1 MKTIKMN
8 SKLSIIYKLV
18 SFLLC
23 LSGLLY
29 QWSQLFSQYLSG
41 KTVVNVEVKREV
53 YENLPA
59 FTFCFPH
66 ILSLEAIAEFDDESK
81 RNYEEYSKIIKEI
94 KANYTLYEHYKM
106 KMNLIYSGSN
116 NIYHKFL
123 FKPEFA
129 DILINNWS
137 LPFKLTENYA
147 SVNVYAIGTLHGK
160 ITYLMTHLFHHT
172 NAEVYKEDELKIRHV
187 EGMSTLGGVKGV
199 FRKFFVGG
207 V

>member
-41 KTVVNVEVKREV
+41 KTVVNMEVKREV
-53 YENLPA
+53 YDNLPA
-59 FTFCFPH
+59 FTFCFPY
-66 ILSLEAIAEFDDESK
+66 ILSLEAIAKLDDESK

-94 KANYTLYEHYKM
+94 QANITYMDTLYEHYKSQIES
-106 KMNLIYSGSN
+106 IYSGSF
-116 NIYHKFL
+116 NIYHKYL

-137 LPFKLTENYA
+137 LPFKYNGNVA
-147 SVNVYAIGTLHGK
+147 SQMVSLIGTLHGK
-160 ITYLMTHLFHHT
+160 YPQFID
-172 NAEVYKEDELKIRHV
+172 A
-187 EGMSTLGGVKGV
+187 SPA
-199 FRKFFVGG
+199 
-207 V
+207 